1 MIQVIDKSIRILKIK
16 ASAIPNLRAFLRIS
30 LGSLFVKMLIN
41 MMLSTPRTTSKKVR
55 VKKARA
61 SSTEQKY

>member
-1 MIQVIDKSIRILKIK
+1 MIHVIDKSIRILKIK